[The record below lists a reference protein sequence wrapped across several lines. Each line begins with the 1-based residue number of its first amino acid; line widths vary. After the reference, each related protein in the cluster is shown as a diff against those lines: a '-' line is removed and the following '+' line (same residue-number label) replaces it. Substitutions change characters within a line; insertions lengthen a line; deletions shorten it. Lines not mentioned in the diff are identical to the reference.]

1 VSLKKEI
8 DINNTHYSPTY
19 LISISYLV
27 YFVITRES
35 TVDPTPKVGE
45 EEDVKNERQ
54 QILHEEEEGQSFILK
69 TNNLTKV

>member
-1 VSLKKEI
+1 
-8 DINNTHYSPTY
+8 
-19 LISISYLV
+19 
-27 YFVITRES
+27 
-35 TVDPTPKVGE
+35 VDPTPKVGE